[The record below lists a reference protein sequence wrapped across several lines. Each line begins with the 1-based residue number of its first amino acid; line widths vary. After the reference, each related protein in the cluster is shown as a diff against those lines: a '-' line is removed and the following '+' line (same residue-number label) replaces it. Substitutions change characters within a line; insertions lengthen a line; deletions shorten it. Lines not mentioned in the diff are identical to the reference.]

1 MFLFSKSFFST
12 KKLKKYIYITKPIKK
27 GVSMKGQV
35 AFSTK
40 EKTLLE
46 IRETAENILKTL
58 DKLNKEINKLEEGYE
73 KL

>member
-40 EKTLLE
+40 EKTLLD
-46 IRETAENILKTL
+46 IRETAKNILKTL
-58 DKLNKEINKLEEGYE
+58 DKLSEKINKLEEGYMN
-73 KL
+73 L

>member
-1 MFLFSKSFFST
+1 
-12 KKLKKYIYITKPIKK
+12 
-27 GVSMKGQV
+27 MKGQV

-58 DKLNKEINKLEEGYE
+58 DKLNKKINKLEEGYK
-73 KL
+73 KLWEL

>member
-1 MFLFSKSFFST
+1 
-12 KKLKKYIYITKPIKK
+12 
-27 GVSMKGQV
+27 MKGQE

-58 DKLNKEINKLEEGYE
+58 DKLSEKINNLEEGYK